1 LLGEYGLLPLL
12 KGWEYKRH
20 MVSRSNIVRGADPVE
35 VLSLNETGW
44 LYSVAELTT
53 DTYGTMRFN
62 YQGAE
67 LESKTLEVYPEA
79 YQVGGAFSQDP
90 QGWAQRYFRPN
101 PYSTAGIYFI
111 AALSIGAQGGVM
123 PFVPTVNVNLY
134 LPNNSTQNSAYILG
148 DAIVIA
154 ITDKKVFVHSLR
166 RILDPESSL
175 KIDPALLTTGPA
187 VLKQLGEEP

>member
-67 LESKTLEVYPEA
+67 LESKTLECI
-79 YQVGGAFSQDP
+79 QRRIRLGALLAKIHKDGRRDISDP
-90 QGWAQRYFRPN
+90 IHILRRA
-101 PYSTAGIYFI
+101 
-111 AALSIGAQGGVM
+111 SI
-123 PFVPTVNVNLY
+123 L
-134 LPNNSTQNSAYILG
+134 
-148 DAIVIA
+148 
-154 ITDKKVFVHSLR
+154 SLR
-166 RILDPESSL
+166 L
-175 KIDPALLTTGPA
+175 
-187 VLKQLGEEP
+187 VLEHKAA